1 MQEALTMLQEIVEG
15 SHGSFQLSQAPG
27 HQRKSGH
34 KFLIPQMSPQ
44 RRSTKG
50 SKDKGRQQRP
60 ESPSKREAAPS
71 PSPANNTT
79 PRLSMTSCDQESV
92 ASEGSSSF
100 HDSLAS

>member
-1 MQEALTMLQEIVEG
+1 MLQEIVEG

-60 ESPSKREAAPS
+60 ESPKREAAPS